1 MTESLPL
8 WLPAWLLALLLPP
21 VAVVML
27 LLWAAQLRRRGRF
40 EGGAGRFHGL
50 GRYLDTPRLREL
62 ALDLAALGSATVV
75 SVFTPLFALL
85 FWLAGLERAA
95 LLLLMVSALAG
106 VLGTTLKRLTRRVR
120 PDAATTTHFGSS
132 FPSSHTLMGSTL
144 YGATAVLLLGRVA
157 EPLSAA
163 ALAAALL
170 LSLLIGASRVLL
182 RVHYVSD
189 VIAGWWVAAALVGSV
204 WLMSR

>member
-21 VAVVML
+21 VAVVLL

-144 YGATAVLLLGRVA
+144 YGATAALLLGRVPESLA
-157 EPLSAA
+157 AA